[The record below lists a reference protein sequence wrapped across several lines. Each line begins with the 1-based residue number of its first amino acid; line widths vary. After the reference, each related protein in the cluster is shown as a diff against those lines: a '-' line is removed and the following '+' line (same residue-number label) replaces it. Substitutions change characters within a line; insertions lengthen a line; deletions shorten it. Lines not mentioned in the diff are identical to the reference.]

1 MENVDLWSQLA
12 AEPDWRQPG
21 LPSFTSPFVY
31 RRGGRN
37 HDGSDQAMTDH
48 ASIFRVAAPFLT
60 GVPIR
65 HLTRR
70 IGGTAV
76 SAPVQSATLRILFGS
91 IVLMGSLLISS
102 TPDPQGWPASREP
115 FFLSGML
122 FLAFVPLA
130 AAGAA
135 WMILRRVTTE
145 DPYER
150 RILGALELLLIC
162 YIGSAISLTPNVLP
176 PSIAIFLNASA
187 SETQVL
193 LPIGMMFLLP
203 TLTVY
208 SACGYWIFFR
218 SGDGGRRH

>member
-1 MENVDLWSQLA
+1 MENVDLWAQLA

-76 SAPVQSATLRILFGS
+76 SAPVQSATLRILSGS

-115 FFLSGML
+115 FFSVRY
-122 FLAFVPLA
+122 AVPGLCS
-130 AAGAA
+130 AGGG
-135 WMILRRVTTE
+135 WCGLDDTTT
-145 DPYER
+145 
-150 RILGALELLLIC
+150 C
-162 YIGSAISLTPNVLP
+162 H
-176 PSIAIFLNASA
+176 
-187 SETQVL
+187 
-193 LPIGMMFLLP
+193 
-203 TLTVY
+203 
-208 SACGYWIFFR
+208 
-218 SGDGGRRH
+218 DGGSV

>member
-60 GVPIR
+60 GAPIR

-76 SAPVQSATLRILFGS
+76 SASVQSATLRILFGS

-130 AAGAA
+130 AA
-135 WMILRRVTTE
+135 VDDTTT
-145 DPYER
+145 
-150 RILGALELLLIC
+150 C
-162 YIGSAISLTPNVLP
+162 H
-176 PSIAIFLNASA
+176 
-187 SETQVL
+187 
-193 LPIGMMFLLP
+193 
-203 TLTVY
+203 
-208 SACGYWIFFR
+208 
-218 SGDGGRRH
+218 DGGSV